1 MGIVSLL
8 ILLPMLTAMAVI
20 AVPARQW
27 RAIRWVAAIGSGVHL
42 VLTALMTYMYW
53 AASTADPIAKDA
65 VTTKLYLVECIPWF
79 KSLGIEYFVG
89 VDGISVAM
97 VILTSIIIFT
107 GVLASWNVESRT
119 KEFFALLLILVTGV
133 FGVFLSFDLFLFF
146 MFYELAVLPM
156 YLLIGIWGTGPKE
169 YAAMKLTLMLLVGSA
184 FVLVGFLALY
194 HAPVPGFPEGM
205 RTFSLVSWTDP
216 ATMQVHPGL
225 DMARFSSGFEKW
237 VFPMIFVG
245 FGVIGALYPLHTWSP
260 DGHSSAPTAVSM
272 LHAGVLMKLGGYGA
286 IRIAVYLMPEG
297 AQSWGLIF
305 MGLTTINILYG
316 SFGAIMQKD
325 LKYFTAYSS
334 VSHCGFVL
342 FGVAALNM
350 MAFKGAVIQMFSH
363 GIMTGLFFGLIGMVY
378 GRTHTR
384 IIPEM
389 GGLAKV
395 MPWLA
400 TVFYIAGLA
409 SLGLPGLAGFIAES
423 HVFLGGFFGIED
435 GGGFLGSP
443 VATLWISRTLTI
455 IATMSI
461 VVTAVY
467 VLRGLAR
474 VFQGPITDPHFEHLT
489 DATVPEKIATG
500 LLVAAL
506 FFVGLAP
513 WLFIDLIES
522 SLLPMVNRLHQTGA
536 LAAIGGP

>member
-1 MGIVSLL
+1 MGLVSWL
-8 ILLPMLTAMAVI
+8 IAIPFLTALAVV
-20 AVPARQW
+20 AVPARRW
-27 RAIRWVAAIGSGVHL
+27 RMIRWIAAAGTGLHL
-42 VLTALMTYMYW
+42 VLTGVMAVTYW
-53 AASTADPIAKDA
+53 HLASPETASMKDA
-65 VTTKLYLVECIPWF
+65 LFSKLYLVERVPWF
-79 KSLGIEYFVG
+79 ESLGIQYFVG
-89 VDGISVAM
+89 VDGISVGM
-97 VILTSIIIFT
+97 VMLTSIIIFT
-107 GVLASWNVESRT
+107 GVLASWYVEVRT
-119 KEFFALLLILVTGV
+119 KEFFALLLTLVTGV

-146 MFYELAVLPM
+146 VFYELAVLPM
-156 YLLIGIWGTGPKE
+156 YLLIGVWGTGPKE

-194 HAPVPGFPEGM
+194 HASGM
-205 RTFSLVSWTDP
+205 HTFDL
-216 ATMQVHPGL
+216 MQLAH
-225 DMARFSSGFEKW
+225 AKYSSDFQRW

-286 IRIAVYLMPEG
+286 LRVGVYLLPEG
-297 AQSWGLIF
+297 AQMWGVVF
-305 MGLTTINILYG
+305 MVLTTINIVYG
-316 SFGAIMQKD
+316 AFGAVMQKD

-342 FGVAALNM
+342 FGVAALNL

-400 TVFYIAGLA
+400 TAFYIAGLA
-409 SLGLPGLAGFIAES
+409 SLGLPGLSGFVAET
-423 HVFLGGFFGIED
+423 HVFLGGFFGNEWANVLLTRI
-435 GGGFLGSP
+435 
-443 VATLWISRTLTI
+443 LTI
-455 IATMSI
+455 IATASM

-467 VLRGLAR
+467 VLRGLAK
-474 VFQGPITDPHFEHLT
+474 VFHGPITNPHFEHLS
-489 DATVPEKIATG
+489 DATLPEKISSG
-500 LLVAAL
+500 VLVAVL
-506 FFVGLAP
+506 VIVGLVP
-513 WLFIDLIES
+513 WYFIDLIES
-522 SLLPMVNRLHQTGA
+522 SLMPMVNRLHQTGA
-536 LAAIGGP
+536 LAALH

>member
-1 MGIVSLL
+1 MGLVSWL
-8 ILLPMLTAMAVI
+8 IALPLITAMAVI
-20 AVPARQW
+20 AVPAQRW
-27 RAIRWVAAIGSGVHL
+27 RAIRWIAALGTGTHL
-42 VLTALMTYMYW
+42 VLTAISTYVFW
-53 AASTADPIAKDA
+53 QTASPELASMKNAFHTQ
-65 VTTKLYLVECIPWF
+65 LYLVERVPWF
-79 KSLGIEYFVG
+79 EALGIQYYVG
-89 VDGISVAM
+89 LDGISMSM

-107 GVLASWNVESRT
+107 GVLASWNVETRT
-119 KEFFALLLILVTGV
+119 KEFFVLLLVLVTGV
-133 FGVFLSFDLFLFF
+133 FGVFLSYDLFLFF

-194 HAPVPGFPEGM
+194 HCSGL
-205 RTFSLVSWTDP
+205 RTFDLI
-216 ATMQVHPGL
+216 ALGH
-225 DMARFSSGFEKW
+225 AEYSGAFQRW

-286 IRIAVYLMPEG
+286 IRIAVYLLPEG
-297 AQSWGLIF
+297 AKDWGLVF
-305 MGLTTINILYG
+305 LVLTTVNILYG

-342 FGVAALNM
+342 FGVATLNYM
-350 MAFKGAVIQMFSH
+350 GLKGAVIQMFSH

-384 IIPEM
+384 LIPEM
-389 GGLAKV
+389 GGLGRV

-400 TVFYIAGLA
+400 TAFYIGGLA
-409 SLGLPGLAGFIAES
+409 SLGLPGLSGFVAET
-423 HVFLGGFFGIED
+423 HVFLGGFFGN
-435 GGGFLGSP
+435 P
-443 VATLWISRTLTI
+443 WMNATATHVLTI

-467 VLRGLAR
+467 VLRGLGT
-474 VFQGPITDPHFEHLT
+474 VFQGPITNEHFEHLT
-489 DATVPEKIATG
+489 DATWPERISTG
-500 LLVAAL
+500 LLVATL
-506 FFVGLAP
+506 VVVGLAP
-513 WLFIDLIES
+513 WPFINLIEGA
-522 SLLPMVNRLHQTGA
+522 LMPLMNRLYQ
-536 LAAIGGP
+536 

>member
-1 MGIVSLL
+1 MGICSWL
-8 ILLPMLTAMAVI
+8 IAIPFITMLAV
-20 AVPARQW
+20 VFTPAERW
-27 RAIRWVAAIGSGVHL
+27 KLIRWFSAAGCAVHL
-42 VLTALMTYMYW
+42 VVTAVMTYMYW
-53 AASTADPIAKDA
+53 QAASPDLESMKTA
-65 VTTKLYLVECIPWF
+65 TLTQLYLVERVPWF
-79 KSLGIEYFVG
+79 ESLGIQYFIG

-107 GVLASWNVESRT
+107 GSLASWYVDIRT
-119 KEFFALLLILVTGV
+119 KEFYALLLLLVTGV

-146 MFYELAVLPM
+146 MMYELAVLPM

-194 HAPVPGFPEGM
+194 WVSPIHTFDLQVLAQQTYSNGFQ
-205 RTFSLVSWTDP
+205 
-216 ATMQVHPGL
+216 A
-225 DMARFSSGFEKW
+225 W

-286 IRIAVYLMPEG
+286 LRIAVYLLPEG
-297 AQSWGLIF
+297 AKMWGLFF
-305 MGLTTINILYG
+305 MFLTTINIVYG

-342 FGVAALNM
+342 FGVAAMNL

-363 GIMTGLFFGLIGMVY
+363 GIMTGLFFALIGMVY

-389 GGLAKV
+389 GGIAKV

-400 TVFYIAGLA
+400 TCFYIAGLA
-409 SLGLPGLAGFIAES
+409 SLGLPGLAGFIAET
-423 HVFLGGFFGIED
+423 HVFLGGFFGN
-435 GGGFLGSP
+435 P
-443 VATLWISRTLTI
+443 WAATWITRTLTLV
-455 IATMSI
+455 ATVSI

-467 VLRGLAR
+467 VLRGLAK

-489 DATVPEKIATG
+489 DAKLPERLSTG
-500 LLVAAL
+500 LLVATL
-506 FFVGLAP
+506 IFVGVAP
-513 WLFIDLIES
+513 WFFIDLIEGS
-522 SLLPMVNRLHQTGA
+522 VMPLVNRLHEAGA
-536 LAAIGGP
+536 IVAMTQ

>member
-1 MGIVSLL
+1 MGLVSWL
-8 ILLPMLTAMAVI
+8 IAIPFLTTI
-20 AVPARQW
+20 AVVLTPARFAT
-27 RAIRWVAAIGSGVHL
+27 RIRWVAAVGCGAHL
-42 VLTALMTYMYW
+42 LLTAVVTYLFW
-53 AASTADPIAKDA
+53 KQAAPDVQSLHTALYS
-65 VTTKLYLVECIPWF
+65 KLYLVERVPWF
-79 KSLGIEYFVG
+79 ASLGIQYFVG
-89 VDGISVAM
+89 LDGISMAM

-107 GVLASWNVESRT
+107 GVLASWTVEVRV
-119 KEFFALLLILVTGV
+119 KEFFALLLTLVTGV
-133 FGVFLSFDLFLFF
+133 FGVFLSFDAFLFF

-184 FVLVGFLALY
+184 FVLVGLLALY
-194 HAPVPGFPEGM
+194 HASGLH
-205 RTFSLVSWTDP
+205 TFDLQALAHAQYSHDF
-216 ATMQVHPGL
+216 Q
-225 DMARFSSGFEKW
+225 RW
-237 VFPMIFVG
+237 VFPMIFIG

-286 IRIAVYLMPEG
+286 LRIAVYLLPEG
-297 AQSWGLIF
+297 AKMWGLFF
-305 MGLTTINILYG
+305 MVLTTINILYG

-342 FGVAALNM
+342 FGVATLSLM
-350 MAFKGAVIQMFSH
+350 GFKGAVIQMFSH

-384 IIPEM
+384 LIPEM

-400 TVFYIAGLA
+400 ICFYIAGLA

-423 HVFLGGFFGIED
+423 HVFLAGFFGNPWASR
-435 GGGFLGSP
+435 GVT
-443 VATLWISRTLTI
+443 VALTI
-455 IATMSI
+455 LATMSI

-467 VLRGLAR
+467 VLRGLAQ
-474 VFQGPITDPHFEHLT
+474 VFHGPITNHNFDHLT
-489 DATVPEKIATG
+489 DATLPEKISTG
-500 LLVAAL
+500 LLVATL
-506 FFVGLAP
+506 FFVGLMP
-513 WLFIDLIES
+513 WFFINLIGG
-522 SLLPMVNRLHQTGA
+522 SLMPLVNRLHATGA
-536 LAAIGGP
+536 MAAMQ